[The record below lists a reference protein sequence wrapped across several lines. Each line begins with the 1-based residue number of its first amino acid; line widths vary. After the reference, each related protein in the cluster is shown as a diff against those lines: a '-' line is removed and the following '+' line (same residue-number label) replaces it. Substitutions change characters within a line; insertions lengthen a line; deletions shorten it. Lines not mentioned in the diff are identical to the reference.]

1 MPAMVILPASIVHPK
16 ISTLETGSHF
26 MCERAP
32 GESGGSMAVYQ
43 IVSYDSG
50 IFKNMGY
57 KIPAINCSTGF
68 MRIFPPDAK
77 VIPAKMVL
85 APQDMVKIDNKD
97 VLFAQ

>member
-57 KIPAINCSTGF
+57 KIPAINCATGF
-68 MRIFPPDAK
+68 IRMFSPNTEVEHVD
-77 VIPAKMVL
+77 MVL
-85 APQDMVKIDNKD
+85 APAKYFPTK
-97 VLFAQ
+97 